1 MTLPGAESII
11 DGLKGQPALLL
22 LLVLQLATLV
32 MIYFLSS
39 ANAERVQARE
49 LALIEAC
56 AEDRT

>member
-22 LLVLQLATLV
+22 LLVLQMATLA
-32 MIYFLSS
+32 MIYFISN
-39 ANAERVQARE
+39 ANADRVQTRE